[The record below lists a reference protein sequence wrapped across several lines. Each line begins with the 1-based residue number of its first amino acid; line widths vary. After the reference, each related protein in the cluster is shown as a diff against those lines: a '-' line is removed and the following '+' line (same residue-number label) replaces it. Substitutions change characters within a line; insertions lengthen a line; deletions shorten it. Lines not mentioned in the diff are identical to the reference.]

1 MKEERDKQVC
11 PLVWLPEA
19 QLDPIVDQIEGL
31 PLKSSIPLQVLSLSL
46 SFLICLLTLSPNNPI
61 LSEMVAFPLLL
72 IIHYDQFETRFARLI
87 SGLNS
92 VLPFIARE
100 DLPSKHN
107 CVGSLLGE
115 F

>member
-46 SFLICLLTLSPNNPI
+46 SLFLFASSLFLPTIQFLAKWSLFLSCSSFITTN
-61 LSEMVAFPLLL
+61 L
-72 IIHYDQFETRFARLI
+72 RLA
-87 SGLNS
+87 
-92 VLPFIARE
+92 LP
-100 DLPSKHN
+100 D
-107 CVGSLLGE
+107 
-115 F
+115 